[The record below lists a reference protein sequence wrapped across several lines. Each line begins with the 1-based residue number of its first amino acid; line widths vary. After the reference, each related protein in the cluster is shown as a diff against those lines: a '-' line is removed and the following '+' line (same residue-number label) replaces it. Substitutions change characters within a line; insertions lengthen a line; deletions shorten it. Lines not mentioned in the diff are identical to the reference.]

1 MDSIQLAE
9 RNNRPV
15 HDVSCMMGNWGKQ
28 NNMADTVECFCC
40 SSVETDAL
48 DANIL

>member
-1 MDSIQLAE
+1 MII
-9 RNNRPV
+9 NFNRPV

-40 SSVETDAL
+40 SSVEIDAL